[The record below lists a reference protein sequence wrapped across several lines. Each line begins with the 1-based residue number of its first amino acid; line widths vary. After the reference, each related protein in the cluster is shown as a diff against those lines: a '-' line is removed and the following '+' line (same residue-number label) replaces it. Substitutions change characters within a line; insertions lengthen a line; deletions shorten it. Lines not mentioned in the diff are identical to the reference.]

1 MTSIQTAAQPAAQM
15 LPDGTA
21 DLFRQLWRGVGAT
34 VALIATE
41 HEGARHAMLATA
53 VTSVSMAPPSLLVCV
68 NRDASAFA
76 ALEARGAFSLGI
88 LPAAQHGTGAAIA
101 RAPGAERF
109 DHGTWQTLDAPER
122 RSHGLPWL
130 AETEA
135 TLFCTVDTHFDHG
148 THCLFIATIETAIG
162 AAPQDPL
169 LYQSG
174 RFGRFAEI
182 AS

>member
-1 MTSIQTAAQPAAQM
+1 MTSVQTTVQD

-88 LPAAQHGTGAAIA
+88 LPAARHEIGSAIA
-101 RAPGAERF
+101 RAPAAERF
-109 DHGTWQTLDAPER
+109 EKGDWRTLDAPDR
-122 RSHGLPWL
+122 RCHGLPWL
-130 AETEA
+130 RDTEA

-148 THCLFIATIETAIG
+148 THCMFIARIDTAIG
-162 AAPQDPL
+162 AMPTDPL
-169 LYQSG
+169 LYHNG
-174 RFGRFAEI
+174 RFGRFAEVT
-182 AS
+182 S